1 MINLPKE
8 NPKPVNPRSFSRS
21 TWSRCGECNGSGL
34 CKTSFGIRTEYA
46 CFHCNAVGW
55 HTPEGHKL
63 DEANALLMLRVAANQ
78 AAKKMR
84 AFNYAA
90 KKAGGG
96 SSDMGPSAYYVTGRY
111 NGD

>member
-1 MINLPKE
+1 
-8 NPKPVNPRSFSRS
+8 
-21 TWSRCGECNGSGL
+21 
-34 CKTSFGIRTEYA
+34 
-46 CFHCNAVGW
+46 
-55 HTPEGHKL
+55 
-63 DEANALLMLRVAANQ
+63 MLRVAANQ